1 MVDQVFELFDQLGA
15 TEEQLDFPVVY
26 GSAINGIAGPDP
38 DELHGDLTYLLD
50 VIVNHVPAPEVSR
63 LTDCSK
69 CK

>member
-50 VIVNHVPAPEVSR
+50 VIVNHVLR
-63 LTDCSK
+63 QRFQLTDCSR